1 MNPLETVL
9 RPVTSLLNRNIA
21 ESTPARELCARLDG
35 KLIAVR
41 VQHSGLAMYFDIDDG
56 VVALRTEADAEP
68 DAVICAPLLTLA
80 RMASSGGTA
89 ELRDGSVDFTGDART
104 AAAFQSLLDYAK
116 PDLEE
121 ELSTVVGDIA
131 AHRLGEFARGL
142 RSWSRQAGDTMS
154 ENIREYLQE
163 ESRRAPS
170 RYEVERFGRQVQVL
184 RDDVARAEARL
195 KQLENR
201 D

>member
-1 MNPLETVL
+1 MNPLEAVL
-9 RPVTSLLNRNIA
+9 RPVASLLNRNIA

-68 DAVICAPLLTLA
+68 DAIICAPLLTMA
-80 RMASSGGTA
+80 RMASAGSA
-89 ELRDGSVDFTGDART
+89 ADLRDGSVDFSGDART
-104 AAAFQSLLDYAK
+104 AAAFQSLLDYAR

-121 ELSTVVGDIA
+121 ELAAVVGDIA
-131 AHRLGEFARGL
+131 AHRLGELARGL

-163 ESRRAPS
+163 ERRSAPS
-170 RYEVERFGRQVQVL
+170 RYEVERFGRRLQVL

-195 KQLENR
+195 KRLENR

>member
-9 RPVTSLLNRNIA
+9 GPVASLLNRNIA

-41 VQHSGLAMYFDIDDG
+41 VQDSGLAMYFDIDDG
-56 VVALRTEADAEP
+56 VVALRAEADAEP
-68 DAVICAPLLTLA
+68 DAIICAPLLTLA
-80 RMASSGGTA
+80 RMASSGGAA

-104 AAAFQSLLDYAK
+104 AAAFQALLGFAK

-121 ELSTVVGDIA
+121 ELAAVVGDVA
-131 AHRLGEFARGL
+131 AHRLGELARGL
-142 RSWSRQAGDTMS
+142 RSWSRQASDTMS

-163 ESRRAPS
+163 ESRRTPS
-170 RYEVERFGRQVQVL
+170 RYEVERFGRQLQVL

-195 KQLENR
+195 KQLESG

>member
-1 MNPLETVL
+1 MNPLEAVL
-9 RPVTSLLNRNIA
+9 RPVASLLNRNIA

-68 DAVICAPLLTLA
+68 DAIICAPLLTLA
-80 RMASSGGTA
+80 RMASAGGA
-89 ELRDGSVDFTGDART
+89 ADLRDGSVDFSGDART
-104 AAAFQSLLDYAK
+104 AAAFQSLLDYAR

-121 ELSTVVGDIA
+121 ELSAVVGDIA
-131 AHRLGEFARGL
+131 AHRLGELARGL

-163 ESRRAPS
+163 ERRSAPS
-170 RYEVERFGRQVQVL
+170 RYEVERFGRQLQVL

-195 KQLENR
+195 KRLENR

>member
-9 RPVTSLLNRNIA
+9 GPVASLLNRNIA

-56 VVALRTEADAEP
+56 VVALRAEADAEP
-68 DAVICAPLLTLA
+68 DAIICAPLLTLA
-80 RMASSGGTA
+80 RMASSGGAA

-104 AAAFQSLLDYAK
+104 AAAFQALLGFAR

-121 ELSTVVGDIA
+121 ELAAVVGDVA
-131 AHRLGEFARGL
+131 AHRLGELARGL
-142 RSWSRQAGDTMS
+142 RSWSRQASDTMS

-163 ESRRAPS
+163 ESRRTPS
-170 RYEVERFGRQVQVL
+170 RYEVERFGRQLQVL

-195 KQLENR
+195 KQLESG